1 MSEEV
6 DKGGFNIRGNLPANH
21 DRSDDGST
29 FIHPVSNKTGYNSS
43 QEGSE
48 MDDEGG
54 TSS

>member
-1 MSEEV
+1 MILTVMSEEV
-6 DKGGFNIRGNLPANH
+6 DKRGGLTSAASCELTMI
-21 DRSDDGST
+21 DR
-29 FIHPVSNKTGYNSS
+29 NKTGYNSS